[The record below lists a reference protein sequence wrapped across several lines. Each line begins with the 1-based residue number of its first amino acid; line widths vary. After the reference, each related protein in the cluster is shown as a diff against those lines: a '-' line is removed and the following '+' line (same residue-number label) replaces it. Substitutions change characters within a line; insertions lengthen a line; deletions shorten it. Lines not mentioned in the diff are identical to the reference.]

1 MRQLSLIFLVFLFSL
16 TCFAQDPLA
25 GRWEGKIQSIQG
37 TRDTAVVFKNE
48 NGVYSGRSAG
58 MRPGTEMALKNVKL
72 EGSTVTANGEM
83 ETPQAVISIAYRFE
97 LKGETMKGQGS
108 LDFGGQ
114 AVSFDLDLK
123 RVSPKTDGPVTVG
136 NAGAGGQRQPQSIAQ
151 PQQKP
156 GLDYFAG
163 KWDFRYVGR
172 ESALGSSPREGTAT
186 FTKSPDGKSLAV
198 LTEGRTPDGTYK
210 ESGTVTFDDS
220 SKQLTI
226 VETMS
231 TGVKLRSVGDWSSP
245 ISIRFNVD
253 PLKIKN
259 QTIQLKR
266 IISIV
271 AAHSFTVTD
280 EISENGG
287 PFVRLGSGVYSR
299 AGAQ

>member
-1 MRQLSLIFLVFLFSL
+1 MRQLTLISLVFLFSL

-37 TRDTAVVFKNE
+37 TRDTVVVFKND
-48 NGVYSGRSAG
+48 NGVYTGRSAG

-72 EGSTVTANGEM
+72 EGTTVTAQGEM
-83 ETPQAVISIAYRFE
+83 ETPQAVISIAYRFD
-97 LKGETMKGQGS
+97 LKGDAMKGQGS

-114 AVSFDLDLK
+114 AISFDLDLK
-123 RVSPKTDGPVTVG
+123 RVSAKTDGPVSVG
-136 NAGAGGQRQPQSIAQ
+136 NAGGGGQRQPQIIAQ

-186 FTKSPDGKSLAV
+186 FTKSADGKSLTV
-198 LTEGRTPDGTYK
+198 MTEGRTPEGSYK
-210 ESGTVTFDDS
+210 ETATVSFDEATKQITFIENITSGL
-220 SKQLTI
+220 K
-226 VETMS
+226 
-231 TGVKLRSVGDWSSP
+231 VKSVGDWSSP

-253 PLKIKN
+253 PLKVKN
-259 QTIQLKR
+259 QTLQLKR

-271 AAHSFTVTD
+271 AAHSFTITD

-299 AGAQ
+299 PISK